1 MLDLENI
8 LEMWKKD
15 SSIDEN
21 NLDDASIQ
29 SARLHSKY
37 LEILSVHKMIL
48 KKRESKYSILVKNK
62 FLWYNGKLSKS
73 EMDNFGWDYDP
84 LNGLRVMKGD
94 MDKFYDSDTDL
105 IEAKYN
111 IDELKITIETLNEI
125 MGNVRFRGNNI
136 KNIIEW
142 RKFTSG
148 A

>member
-73 EMDNFGWDYDP
+73 EMDIFGWDYDP